1 MMTNKEAFE
10 ILHENDELFIAV
22 IEELHRWDGFLEEA
36 LYSMDELDD
45 FYYNTPATQLI
56 KDLND
61 DFNINDDYFF
71 FDCYGIHSTD
81 NQMEHYLNNT
91 SYEEVFDNMISNASH
106 INIEYINKDF
116 QEFLDNIE

>member
-1 MMTNKEAFE
+1 MTKKEAFE
-10 ILHENDELFIAV
+10 ILQENDELFIAI

-45 FYYNTPATQLI
+45 FYYNTPATSLI
-56 KDLND
+56 QDLNG
-61 DFNINDDYFF
+61 DFDINDDYFF
-71 FDCYGIHSTD
+71 FDCYGLHSTNSQID
-81 NQMEHYLNNT
+81 HYLNHT

-106 INIEYINKDF
+106 IEIGYIDKEY

>member
-1 MMTNKEAFE
+1 MMTKKEAFE
-10 ILHENDELFIAV
+10 ILQENDELFIAV
-22 IEELHRWDGFLEEA
+22 IEELHRWNGFLDEA

-45 FYYNTPATQLI
+45 FYYNTPATKLI
-56 KDLND
+56 QDLND

-81 NQMEHYLNNT
+81 NQMEHYLDNT
-91 SYEEVFDNMISNASH
+91 RYEEVFDNMISNASH
-106 INIEYINKDF
+106 INIGYIDKEY